1 MMMMRKMMITVAL
14 SLSMRKV
21 LLLLMMELLVVDAL
35 LALVRTMRQA
45 R

>member
-1 MMMMRKMMITVAL
+1 MMMIAVAL

-21 LLLLMMELLVVDAL
+21 LMMMMELLVVDVL

-45 R
+45 RL